1 MLAALHSAAANQV
14 YNVGEAYTPTI
25 AKRLQNLPPSNI
37 PPVAANAYDFRQ
49 DIAYDTTRIRAEWG
63 YKERISYEEGLKRT
77 LGATHA

>member
-1 MLAALHSAAANQV
+1 MLAALHSAAAN
-14 YNVGEAYTPTI
+14 
-25 AKRLQNLPPSNI
+25 
-37 PPVAANAYDFRQ
+37 Q